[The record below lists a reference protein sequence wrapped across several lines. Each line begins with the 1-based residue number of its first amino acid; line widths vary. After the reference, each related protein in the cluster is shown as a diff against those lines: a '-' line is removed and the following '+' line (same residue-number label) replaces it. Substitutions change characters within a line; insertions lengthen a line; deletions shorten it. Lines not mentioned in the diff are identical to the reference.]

1 MLQVSESE
9 MRNIKNALAAA
20 LAWIDN
26 AQLGG
31 GVPSVKAEQV
41 SGASAAPDKEMQMLI
56 DLPGVSI
63 NATPRKDGLFQGYA
77 VRDGIKKYLYGKTRA
92 EVVQK
97 VKRDYLQGRRCHSE
111 TETNKR
117 RNCRPRRFCASIS
130 RSGRSCTKSRT

>member
-1 MLQVSESE
+1 MLQVSERE

-77 VRDGIKKYLYGKTRA
+77 VRDGIKKYLYGKTA
-92 EVVQK
+92 
-97 VKRDYLQGRRCHSE
+97 RRGSAKGQ
-111 TETNKR
+111 TL
-117 RNCRPRRFCASIS
+117 F
-130 RSGRSCTKSRT
+130 